1 MEVSASFLYC
11 CVQNLPTK
19 IKFKIPNP
27 ERSISSWMAQA
38 SSCPHVPSSLYKLQG
53 KINFV

>member
-1 MEVSASFLYC
+1 MEVSASFLYY

-38 SSCPHVPSSLYKLQG
+38 SSCPHVPSSHYKLQG
-53 KINFV
+53 KINFI